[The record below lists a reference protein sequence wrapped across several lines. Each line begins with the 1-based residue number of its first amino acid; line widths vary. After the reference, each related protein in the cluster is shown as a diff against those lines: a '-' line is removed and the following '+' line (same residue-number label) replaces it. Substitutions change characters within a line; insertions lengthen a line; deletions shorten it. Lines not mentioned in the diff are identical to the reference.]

1 MNEYGMNYEE
11 KLNLNKYN
19 TFAIAS
25 VASVCVFANS
35 EEEIKS
41 FYEENDDVE
50 NVFILGGGSNIILP
64 EHIPVVL
71 RINIKGIEVIKEEEN
86 NDGDFVW
93 IKVEAGE
100 VWDDVVKYA
109 VDNNYAGIEM
119 LSAIPGT
126 AGAGPVQNIG
136 AYGGE
141 IKDNLISLRAYD
153 KVEKKIV
160 EIMHDEC
167 KFGYRTSIFKTSEKG
182 RYVITS
188 IVLKLRKL
196 SGDNKNPIKNNSPKV
211 PDYPGVKRYFENVGI
226 TNPTLKEIR
235 DAIINIRWSKLPKPS
250 EMPNTGSFFE
260 NPIVEKRVA
269 LDLINQYKNMPYFNY
284 EDKIKIPAG
293 WLIENAG
300 LKGADFG
307 RVGTYHNNALVL
319 INKGDATQA
328 DVLQAVEK
336 IIQIVEN
343 TFHIKLKCEPE
354 IIA

>member
-1 MNEYGMNYEE
+1 MNEYGKNYEE
-11 KLNLNKYN
+11 KLSLNKYN
-19 TFAIAS
+19 TFAIES
-25 VASVCVFANS
+25 IASVCVYINS

-41 FYEENDDVE
+41 FYEENGDVG

-71 RINIKGIEVIKEEEN
+71 KINNKGIKVIKEEKN
-86 NDGDFVW
+86 SDGDFVW
-93 IKVEAGE
+93 IDVGAGV
-100 VWDDVVKYA
+100 VWDEVVKYA

-153 KVEKKIV
+153 KKAKKFV

-167 KFGYRTSIFKTSEKG
+167 KFSYRTSIFKTSEKG

-188 IVLKLRKL
+188 IILKLHKL
-196 SGDNKNPIKNNSPKV
+196 SEDNKTEFPKI
-211 PDYPGVKRYFENVGI
+211 PDYPGVKKYFENLGI
-226 TNPTLKEIR
+226 TNPSLQEVR

-250 EMPNTGSFFE
+250 EVPNTGSFFE
-260 NPIVEKRVA
+260 NPIVEKSVA

-319 INKGDATQA
+319 INKGGATQT
-328 DVLQAVEK
+328 DVIQAVEK
-336 IIQIVEN
+336 IISTVEKA
-343 TFHIKLKCEPE
+343 FKIKLKSEPE
-354 IIA
+354 IIY